1 MPQYNWNIVENGVKH
16 QKPNQTRNQR
26 WLQLQDKLVPIK
38 TRIHVCIYYI
48 LGVSLVEYTT
58 RPSCQDDVS
67 EDKII
72 EMTYQ
77 GLSGL
82 EYLDSKG
89 IIHYD
94 IKR

>member
-1 MPQYNWNIVENGVKH
+1 M
-16 QKPNQTRNQR
+16 
-26 WLQLQDKLVPIK
+26 
-38 TRIHVCIYYI
+38 CIYYI
-48 LGVSLVEYTT
+48 LGVSLVEYSTT
-58 RPSCQDDVS
+58 HDVS

-72 EMTYQ
+72 KMMYQ

>member
-1 MPQYNWNIVENGVKH
+1 MC
-16 QKPNQTRNQR
+16 
-26 WLQLQDKLVPIK
+26 L
-38 TRIHVCIYYI
+38 YYI
-48 LGVSLVEYTT
+48 LGVSLAEYTT

-72 EMTYQ
+72 EMIYQ

-82 EYLDSKG
+82 EYLDSEG

>member
-1 MPQYNWNIVENGVKH
+1 M
-16 QKPNQTRNQR
+16 
-26 WLQLQDKLVPIK
+26 
-38 TRIHVCIYYI
+38 CIYYI
-48 LGVSLVEYTT
+48 LGVSLVEYTK

-89 IIHYD
+89 IIHYK
-94 IKR
+94 IRRKF

>member
-26 WLQLQDKLVPIK
+26 RLQLQDKLVPIK
-38 TRIHVCIYYI
+38 TNIHVCIYYI
-48 LGVSLVEYTT
+48 LGVSLAEYTT
-58 RPSCQDDVS
+58 RHDVS

-72 EMTYQ
+72 KMMCQ

>member
-1 MPQYNWNIVENGVKH
+1 MD
-16 QKPNQTRNQR
+16 
-26 WLQLQDKLVPIK
+26 L
-38 TRIHVCIYYI
+38 RIGHRSESYMCIYYI
-48 LGVSLVEYTT
+48 LGVSLEEYTT
-58 RPSCQDDVS
+58 SCQDDVT

-82 EYLDSKG
+82 ENLDSKG